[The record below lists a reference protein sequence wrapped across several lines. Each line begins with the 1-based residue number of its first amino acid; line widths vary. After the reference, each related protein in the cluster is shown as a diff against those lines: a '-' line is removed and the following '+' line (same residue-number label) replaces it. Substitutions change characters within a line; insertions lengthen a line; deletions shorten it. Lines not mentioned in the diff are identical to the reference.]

1 MMQIFSR
8 VVEAQSFAGAAK
20 ALSEPRSTVSRA
32 IQSLESALGAT
43 LVQRTTRALH
53 VTPNGS
59 LYYDHCQL
67 VLGEIDSIASA
78 LSGSTVNAQ
87 GTLRIDMPASFARAI
102 VLPAMQ
108 DFQLNYPDI
117 SLVLT
122 LGDRPIDL
130 IAEGVDCVVRAGV
143 PASSAVLVARRVG
156 SFAWVTC
163 AAPTY
168 LARHGVP
175 GALSDLDR
183 HRLVAF
189 QTGRTGRATDW
200 HFIVD
205 GADHAVSVNAS
216 LTVNDTDAYVTC
228 GLEGL
233 GLVRIADYLASPHL
247 ASGCLINVLPQYAS
261 PVVPLSVI
269 YPQDRHLPHTV
280 RAFVEWIAVRLHTL
294 QSVALAPLQRE

>member
-1 MMQIFSR
+1 MRMDAASLVSL
-8 VVEAQSFAGAAK
+8 VVWTSARHTESSGDGV
-20 ALSEPRSTVSRA
+20 RS
-32 IQSLESALGAT
+32 
-43 LVQRTTRALH
+43 
-53 VTPNGS
+53 
-59 LYYDHCQL
+59 
-67 VLGEIDSIASA
+67 
-78 LSGSTVNAQ
+78 SGSHECGCRQPPPPEKTTQEFHWRAKTGIGKDKYVKASQ
-87 GTLRIDMPASFARAI
+87 CRDGTYE
-102 VLPAMQ
+102 
-108 DFQLNYPDI
+108 YPDI

-122 LGDRPIDL
+122 LGDRPIDP

-168 LARHGVP
+168 LARHGAP
-175 GALSDLDR
+175 DALSDLDR

-200 HFIVD
+200 HFTVD
-205 GADHAVSVNAS
+205 GADHAVLVNAS

-233 GLVRIADYLASPHL
+233 GLVRIADHLASPHL
-247 ASGCLINVLPQYAS
+247 ASGCLIKVLPQYAS

-269 YPQDRHLPHTV
+269 YAHDRHLPHTV
-280 RAFVEWIAVRLHTL
+280 RAFVEWIDVAGLVMAIVSYVQSQIHGAV
-294 QSVALAPLQRE
+294 AA